1 MMMREKKFVSLYE
14 KLTKTPFPTEKFIKK
29 EEKEEVI
36 EEEKEKEEKIEEE
49 ISAPEEIPREEIEL
63 EFKIPEF
70 KIPEI
75 QLEAEKKPTEE
86 IKEEEITP
94 KPTKIE
100 VEEETEE
107 EIQTQ
112 ERYEKLVFEEEIIS
126 EELTR
131 RKVREK
137 FEDGK
142 KKVEGEEDIKRKVIV
157 GLDVPET
164 KREYIS
170 QEEKISETESQL
182 KTDEQKDKIT
192 FMDKE
197 NINHRIDK
205 EPKSK
210 QPLIQEIIDRI
221 RVDII
226 ARAEVEAKKKIDEA
240 EKKAKEIID
249 NAYKESEKIINEALS
264 RSLDISREIEKEAEE
279 RGFKKGYEKGYKEGE
294 NKGYEDAYKKT
305 LSEGRY
311 ALEMIRKISDEVAY
325 AKERFSDDFPKIVLH
340 LTLVALKTILMT
352 ERIKDE
358 ELVIRALKD
367 ALDKVKGFKIV
378 RIRLNEKDIEIVKKF
393 FQIPEDID
401 IVPDNSV
408 QRGDVKIDMREGY
421 FESSIKWREK
431 IIEEV
436 LKGELENLMSEKP
449 EENSNSPKENPPQ
462 GNKMQE
468 NIEIKESKEIEDIKE
483 VE

>member
-14 KLTKTPFPTEKFIKK
+14 KLTKTPFPPEKFIKK

-36 EEEKEKEEKIEEE
+36 EEEEKIEEE
-49 ISAPEEIPREEIEL
+49 ISVPEEIPREEIEL
-63 EFKIPEF
+63 EFKL
-70 KIPEI
+70 PEI
-75 QLEAEKKPTEE
+75 QPAVEEKPAEEAR
-86 IKEEEITP
+86 EEEITP

-100 VEEETEE
+100 VEEEAEE

-112 ERYEKLVFEEEIIS
+112 EKYEKLVFEEEIIS
-126 EELTR
+126 EELAR

-142 KKVEGEEDIKRKVIV
+142 KKVEGEEDIKRKVII

-164 KREYIS
+164 KKEYIS
-170 QEEKISETESQL
+170 QEEKISETEYQL

-197 NINHRIDK
+197 NITQYK

-226 ARAEVEAKKKIDEA
+226 SRAEVEAKKKIDEA
-240 EKKAKEIID
+240 ERKAKEIID

-264 RSLDISREIEKEAEE
+264 RSLDVSREIEKEAEE
-279 RGFKKGYEKGYKEGE
+279 KGFKKGYEKGYKEGE

-311 ALEMIRKISDEVAY
+311 ALEMIRKIADEVAY

-340 LTLVALKTILMT
+340 LTLVAVKTILMT

-367 ALDKVKGFKIV
+367 AFDKVKGFKIV

-449 EENSNSPKENPPQ
+449 QENSNSPKENPPQ
-462 GNKMQE
+462 ENKMQE
-468 NIEIKESKEIEDIKE
+468 NIESKEIEDIKE
-483 VE
+483 AE

>member
-14 KLTKTPFPTEKFIKK
+14 KLTKTPFPAEKFIKK
-29 EEKEEVI
+29 EEKEEI
-36 EEEKEKEEKIEEE
+36 IKEEEEKIEEE
-49 ISAPEEIPREEIEL
+49 ISVPEEIPREKIEL
-63 EFKIPEF
+63 EFKIPE
-70 KIPEI
+70 I
-75 QLEAEKKPTEE
+75 QPEAEEKPAEE
-86 IKEEEITP
+86 IKEEKITP

-107 EIQTQ
+107 EIQTH

-197 NINHRIDK
+197 NINHHIDK

-311 ALEMIRKISDEVAY
+311 ALEMIRKIADEVAY

-462 GNKMQE
+462 GNKIQE
-468 NIEIKESKEIEDIKE
+468 NIESKESKEIEDIKE
-483 VE
+483 AEQVPK

>member
-14 KLTKTPFPTEKFIKK
+14 KLTKTPFPPEKFIKK
-29 EEKEEVI
+29 EEKEEII
-36 EEEKEKEEKIEEE
+36 EEKEKIEEE
-49 ISAPEEIPREEIEL
+49 ISVPEEIPREEIEL
-63 EFKIPEF
+63 EFKIPE
-70 KIPEI
+70 I
-75 QLEAEKKPTEE
+75 QPAVEEKPAEEAREEVQVKEEKE
-86 IKEEEITP
+86 IKEEEIIP

-100 VEEETEE
+100 VEEEAEE

-112 ERYEKLVFEEEIIS
+112 EKYEKLVFEEEIIS
-126 EELTR
+126 EEVAR

-142 KKVEGEEDIKRKVIV
+142 KKVEGEEDIKRKVII

-164 KREYIS
+164 KREHIS

-197 NINHRIDK
+197 KINQYK

-226 ARAEVEAKKKIDEA
+226 SRAEVEAKKKIDEA
-240 EKKAKEIID
+240 ERKAKEIID

-264 RSLDISREIEKEAEE
+264 RSLDVSREIEKEAEE
-279 RGFKKGYEKGYKEGE
+279 KGFKKGYEKGYKEGE

-311 ALEMIRKISDEVAY
+311 ALEMIRKIADEVAY

-340 LTLVALKTILMT
+340 LTLVAVKTILMT

-367 ALDKVKGFKIV
+367 AFDKVKGFKIV

-431 IIEEV
+431 IIEEI

-449 EENSNSPKENPPQ
+449 QENSNSPKENPPQ
-462 GNKMQE
+462 ENKIQE
-468 NIEIKESKEIEDIKE
+468 NIESKEIEDTKE
-483 VE
+483 AE

>member
-1 MMMREKKFVSLYE
+1 V
-14 KLTKTPFPTEKFIKK
+14 
-29 EEKEEVI
+29 EEKPAEE
-36 EEEKEKEEKIEEE
+36 
-49 ISAPEEIPREEIEL
+49 AR
-63 EFKIPEF
+63 
-70 KIPEI
+70 
-75 QLEAEKKPTEE
+75 
-86 IKEEEITP
+86 EEEITP

-100 VEEETEE
+100 VEEEAEE

-112 ERYEKLVFEEEIIS
+112 EKYEKLVFEEEIIS
-126 EELTR
+126 EELAR

-142 KKVEGEEDIKRKVIV
+142 KKVEGEEDIKRKVII

-164 KREYIS
+164 KKEYIS

-197 NINHRIDK
+197 KITQRMDK

-226 ARAEVEAKKKIDEA
+226 SRAEVEAKKKIDEA
-240 EKKAKEIID
+240 ERKAKEIID

-264 RSLDISREIEKEAEE
+264 RSLDVSREIEKEAEE
-279 RGFKKGYEKGYKEGE
+279 KGFKKGYEKGYKEGE

-311 ALEMIRKISDEVAY
+311 ALEMIRKIADEVAY

-340 LTLVALKTILMT
+340 LTLVAVKTILMT

-367 ALDKVKGFKIV
+367 AFDKVKGFKIV

-449 EENSNSPKENPPQ
+449 QENSNSPKENPPQ
-462 GNKMQE
+462 ENKMQE
-468 NIEIKESKEIEDIKE
+468 NIESKEIEDIKE
-483 VE
+483 AE

>member
-14 KLTKTPFPTEKFIKK
+14 KLTKTPFPAEKFIKK
-29 EEKEEVI
+29 EEKEEI
-36 EEEKEKEEKIEEE
+36 IKEEEEKIEEE
-49 ISAPEEIPREEIEL
+49 ISVPEWIPREEIEL
-63 EFKIPEF
+63 EFKL
-70 KIPEI
+70 PEI
-75 QLEAEKKPTEE
+75 QPEAEEKPAEKAREE
-86 IKEEEITP
+86 VQVKEEEGIKEEEIAP

-100 VEEETEE
+100 VEEEAEE

-112 ERYEKLVFEEEIIS
+112 EKYEKLVFEEEIIS
-126 EELTR
+126 EELAR

-142 KKVEGEEDIKRKVIV
+142 RKVEGEEDIKRRVII
-157 GLDVPET
+157 GLDLPES
-164 KREYIS
+164 KREYIN
-170 QEEKISETESQL
+170 QEKKLSETESQL

-197 NINHRIDK
+197 KITQYK

-226 ARAEVEAKKKIDEA
+226 SRAEVEAKKKIDEA
-240 EKKAKEIID
+240 ERKAKEIID

-264 RSLDISREIEKEAEE
+264 RSLDLSREIEKEAEE
-279 RGFKKGYEKGYKEGE
+279 KGFKKGYEKGYKEGE

-311 ALEMIRKISDEVAY
+311 ALEMIRKIADEVAY

-340 LTLVALKTILMT
+340 LTLVALKTILLT

-367 ALDKVKGFKIV
+367 AFDKVKGFKIV

-431 IIEEV
+431 IIEEI

-449 EENSNSPKENPPQ
+449 QESSNSQKENPPQ
-462 GNKMQE
+462 QNKMQE
-468 NIEIKESKEIEDIKE
+468 NIVSKEIEDIKE
-483 VE
+483 TE